1 MSPSDLTSTAV
12 STEAS
17 GTTYLLRRLALLLVV
32 ALGAALATL
41 AATDRLDTIG
51 LGSLA
56 GRDATTS
63 ADAASETDATTS
75 GDDPRS
81 ARASGGTSATTEPEP
96 AAPDAAPDE
105 AMSPISVQAD
115 SEADA
120 KPAAPAIG
128 AAPARA
134 GRLVAQAPERVLDT
148 RGPDGSSSAPD
159 PGATQTFGV
168 PPERTAVALSVSL
181 LGAERGGSVIVD
193 GRAGA
198 VEAVAVGGAGGT
210 VTNLVIIPVVGEEV
224 TVRNSAGGQL
234 VVDVVATFESAPT
247 GSASGRFVAIEPT
260 RIAELETAVDGDQAA
275 LALDQ
280 AVPAEGPS
288 AVLVMV
294 TADVGADGGV
304 VRLGPAQ
311 ESYDQMLMWGPTG
324 ENRQR
329 RGLVLL
335 EPTTDGTA
343 ALLYD
348 GGTVLTVDVVGYF
361 TGDEAAL
368 ELTGLYVPSGPRLLY
383 SGPLGPDV
391 PVQLGGVEPGAG
403 RAVATVASR
412 SADAGRLWSVTTPVV
427 DGRIEVGAA
436 GPVEADVTLLGVFI
450 G

>member
-1 MSPSDLTSTAV
+1 MNPPELTTTAV

-17 GTTYLLRRLALLLVV
+17 GTTYLLRRLALTLVV
-32 ALGAALATL
+32 ALGAGLATL
-41 AATDRLDTIG
+41 AATGRLDAIG
-51 LGSLA
+51 LGALT
-56 GRDATTS
+56 GQDATTS
-63 ADAASETDATTS
+63 ADATTETGATAPT
-75 GDDPRS
+75 DDLRS
-81 ARASGGTSATTEPEP
+81 ARASGGTTATTEPEP
-96 AAPDAAPDE
+96 AAPDAADE
-105 AMSPISVQAD
+105 EATSPISVQVD
-115 SEADA
+115 SDA
-120 KPAAPAIG
+120 ETKPADPATG
-128 AAPARA
+128 AAPTRA

-159 PGATQTFGV
+159 PGATRTFRV
-168 PPERTAVALSVSL
+168 PPDRTAVALSVSL
-181 LGAERGGSVIVD
+181 LGAERSGSVTID

-210 VTNLVIIPVVGEEV
+210 VTNLVIVPVVGDEV

-260 RIAELETAVDGDQAA
+260 RITELETAVDGDQAT
-275 LALDQ
+275 LAFDQ
-280 AVPAEGPS
+280 AVPAEGAS
-288 AVLVMV
+288 AVLAMV

-311 ESYDQMLMWGPTG
+311 ESYDQMLMWGPAG

-335 EPTTDGTA
+335 EPTVEGTA

-383 SGPLGPDV
+383 TGPLGPDA
-391 PVQLGGVEPGAG
+391 PVQLSGVEPGAG
-403 RAVATVASR
+403 LAVATVASR

-427 DGRIEVGAA
+427 DGGIEIGAA